1 MDTQKENPD
10 KLPEN
15 STDKDQLA
23 VADDVPLSWESATAD
38 VADEIEEVAEVV
50 VKGTVELQSK
60 MIQTDELINTNAG
73 SAVTSDDDSVLE
85 GNTFQHQTYVDE
97 PQQDTIDKS

>member
-23 VADDVPLSWESATAD
+23 GADDVPLSWESATAD
-38 VADEIEEVAEVV
+38 VAGVV
-50 VKGTVELQSK
+50 VGGVCCLCCCCCCCCCCYRCFAVGCSCRCLVVAPQAGAGIFPMQCHGQPLTKHYGAGTRS
-60 MIQTDELINTNAG
+60 
-73 SAVTSDDDSVLE
+73 S
-85 GNTFQHQTYVDE
+85 
-97 PQQDTIDKS
+97 P